1 MNYYEVLNLTEQ
13 QTANMI
19 ELNRI
24 MHRFQ
29 KALIDSDILE
39 FESTIDEQEK
49 ILNRIRNSETRRI
62 NSIKELLIQNNIP
75 VDSESALDK
84 LAELIADLDEEAYQ
98 QIMIAREKLFKN
110 VRNVV
115 LLNIQNEQ
123 LITNSRIF
131 IRDLIKNLL
140 GTRKQSFFDKKV

>member
-1 MNYYEVLNLTEQ
+1 MNYYEMLNLTEQ
-13 QTANMI
+13 QSANLI

-24 MHRFQ
+24 LHRFQ
-29 KALIDSDILE
+29 KSLIDNDILE

-49 ILNRIRNSETRRI
+49 ILNRIRNGETKRI
-62 NSIKELLIQNNIP
+62 NAIKELLIQYNIP
-75 VDSESALDK
+75 VDSERALDK
-84 LAELIADLDEEAYQ
+84 LAELIAGLDNEVYQ
-98 QIMIAREKLFKN
+98 QIMFAREDLSKN
-110 VRNVV
+110 IQEVV
-115 LLNIQNEQ
+115 LLNIQNEH

>member
-19 ELNRI
+19 ELNRNL
-24 MHRFQ
+24 HRFQ
-29 KALIDSDILE
+29 KSLIDNDILE
-39 FESTIDEQEK
+39 FELTIDEQEK
-49 ILNRIRNSETRRI
+49 ILNRVRNGETKRI
-62 NSIKELLIQNNIP
+62 NAIKELLIQNNIP

-84 LAELIADLDEEAYQ
+84 LAELIADLDDEAYQ

-110 VRNVV
+110 VRDVV

-140 GTRKQSFFDKKV
+140 GTKKQSFFDKKI